1 MIELKRILNIY
12 KKEQV
17 DDFLKEITG
26 FNLNE
31 KDISVQDIKENWN
44 FVGDNESNASSIEI
58 LKNGEKGLI
67 ERITNG
73 IDAVIEKWKDQYNV
87 KSPKTPD
94 DVVKI
99 AFPEYFDL
107 KKSINNGETDRLNAF
122 GKVNVLVA
130 INDGSKNTKPTLD
143 VIDFGT
149 GIKGDGFKKTI
160 LSIQAG
166 NKLSS
171 EKGYVIGAFGQGG
184 STSLAFAY
192 ATIIVSKKE
201 DKFYFTIVKPVT
213 LKDYK
218 NHCYVYLKINQ
229 QIPECKMS
237 SLLKDEYLNNFI
249 CCESGT
255 FVRMIEMDISK
266 EYRMNDI
273 TKPRMLYDYINSELF
288 NVSIPIKVI
297 ENRANYVM
305 NLKTQDRYS
314 YGSYLKLHTYK
325 KYVNLN
331 YSGSIKIDYKN
342 NAYNIEYFV
351 ILPSNEEDWGRDAK
365 AKEVFGMFNT
375 NLNPIIYTANGQ
387 MINSEPFTRLK
398 NVGLSMLKYRL
409 LVIINLDVL
418 GIEKYRFF
426 TTDRNQIKSTDD
438 TKDFLDKVIYEL
450 AREENLL
457 SINNLIA
464 DKAIDGSVDNE
475 LLSEISNDVKGL
487 YNKYLKGGSIL
498 HGRKGVRTVNPSEEE
513 FFDHITKLEITT
525 TQKTYY
531 RNETVRIIVETGA
544 TKSVNE
550 NSLIYIYLDGK
561 AYYGFVKT
569 TMNGHIQFNIDSLI
583 PGDHK
588 IKCSYFNNDTNS
600 IDFET
605 SDFEF
610 EILNEDL
617 VTTPKT
623 SSKVLNIDI
632 KTVKEKEAIC
642 EIIKNDEDK
651 SITVEVCLDSDEM
664 YSSVYGLTASSDTIK
679 SFQKIIIK
687 PIALFCLFLGESYD
701 AFETE
706 YKNKIIINMLKA
718 NFDFYENED

>member
-325 KYVNLN
+325 
-331 YSGSIKIDYKN
+331 I
-342 NAYNIEYFV
+342 
-351 ILPSNEEDWGRDAK
+351 
-365 AKEVFGMFNT
+365 
-375 NLNPIIYTANGQ
+375 
-387 MINSEPFTRLK
+387 
-398 NVGLSMLKYRL
+398 
-409 LVIINLDVL
+409 
-418 GIEKYRFF
+418 
-426 TTDRNQIKSTDD
+426 
-438 TKDFLDKVIYEL
+438 
-450 AREENLL
+450 
-457 SINNLIA
+457 
-464 DKAIDGSVDNE
+464 
-475 LLSEISNDVKGL
+475 
-487 YNKYLKGGSIL
+487 
-498 HGRKGVRTVNPSEEE
+498 
-513 FFDHITKLEITT
+513 
-525 TQKTYY
+525 
-531 RNETVRIIVETGA
+531 
-544 TKSVNE
+544 
-550 NSLIYIYLDGK
+550 
-561 AYYGFVKT
+561 
-569 TMNGHIQFNIDSLI
+569 
-583 PGDHK
+583 
-588 IKCSYFNNDTNS
+588 
-600 IDFET
+600 
-605 SDFEF
+605 
-610 EILNEDL
+610 
-617 VTTPKT
+617 
-623 SSKVLNIDI
+623 
-632 KTVKEKEAIC
+632 
-642 EIIKNDEDK
+642 
-651 SITVEVCLDSDEM
+651 
-664 YSSVYGLTASSDTIK
+664 
-679 SFQKIIIK
+679 
-687 PIALFCLFLGESYD
+687 
-701 AFETE
+701 
-706 YKNKIIINMLKA
+706 
-718 NFDFYENED
+718 